1 MTEEL
6 DTREA
11 TEDEGD
17 HEYDD
22 DVVEAPLDPDYLAR
36 LIKEAD

>member
-1 MTEEL
+1 MSDQL

-17 HEYDD
+17 QEYDSHI
-22 DVVEAPLDPDYLAR
+22 EAPLDPGYLER
-36 LIKEAD
+36 LSKETDR